1 MFCPKCGLEYREGF
15 TECAYC
21 HIPLVDEL
29 PEGVDADKLSAKV
42 LDGEEDPFDGTLL
55 SREELLEQARA
66 RGLSEKDLIRAA
78 EDIHDE
84 ESLNNAASQLESEI
98 EEENHKPYRTAAD
111 KVSDVQ
117 SSGYTLV
124 GVGAIGMVGLLLCIL
139 GVVPLSVG
147 GPGMFVTYGTM
158 GVLFLVFLFAG
169 IRSLM
174 RVAPLMEEAERE
186 QEKIEE
192 IEKYFTDN
200 YDAERIDE
208 EAFDSSDALQEDE
221 YYARTRVMKRAI
233 TDRFIELDGAF
244 LEFIVDDLYQDIYES
259 EDDEDEEFDEEDEAE
274 DEVDNEV
281 DDEETD
287 SEADVVTG
295 AGGKQVN
302 RNHENSEGKENPA

>member
-15 TECAYC
+15 SECAYC

-66 RGLSEKDLIRAA
+66 RGLSERDLLRAA
-78 EDIHDE
+78 EEIHDE
-84 ESLNNAASQLESEI
+84 ESLKNTASQLAYEA

-111 KVSDVQ
+111 RVSDVQ

-124 GVGAIGMVGLLLCIL
+124 GVGAIGMVGLLLCVL
-139 GVVPLSVG
+139 GVVPLSIG
-147 GPGMFVTYGTM
+147 GPGMFITYGTM
-158 GVLFLVFLFAG
+158 GALFLIFLFAG

-200 YDAERIDE
+200 YDAAKIDDV
-208 EAFDSSDALQEDE
+208 AFDSSDALQEDE
-221 YYARTRVMKRAI
+221 YYARTRVMKRVI
-233 TDRFIELDGAF
+233 TDRFIELDAAF
-244 LEFIVDDLYQDIYES
+244 LEFIVDDLYQDIYETD
-259 EDDEDEEFDEEDEAE
+259 EEDEEFDEEDEAE
-274 DEVDNEV
+274 DEI
-281 DDEETD
+281 DEEQIESEAED
-287 SEADVVTG
+287 SE
-295 AGGKQVN
+295 
-302 RNHENSEGKENPA
+302 RNDNPA

>member
-15 TECAYC
+15 SECAYC
-21 HIPLVDEL
+21 HIPLVEEL

-55 SREELLEQARA
+55 SREELFEQARA
-66 RGLSEKDLIRAA
+66 RGLSERDLLRAA
-78 EDIHDE
+78 EEIHDE
-84 ESLNNAASQLESEI
+84 ESLKNAVSQLASEA

-111 KVSDVQ
+111 RVSDVQ

-124 GVGAIGMVGLLLCIL
+124 GVGAIGMVGLLLCVL
-139 GVVPLSVG
+139 GVVPLSIG
-147 GPGMFVTYGTM
+147 GPGMFITYGTM
-158 GVLFLVFLFAG
+158 GALFLIFLFAG

-200 YDAERIDE
+200 YDADRIDD

-221 YYARTRVMKRAI
+221 YYARTRVMRRVI
-233 TDRFIELDGAF
+233 TDRFIELDAAF

-259 EDDEDEEFDEEDEAE
+259 DDEEDEEFDEEDEAE
-274 DEVDNEV
+274 DEI
-281 DDEETD
+281 DEEQIESEAED
-287 SEADVVTG
+287 SE
-295 AGGKQVN
+295 
-302 RNHENSEGKENPA
+302 RNDNPA

>member
-21 HIPLVDEL
+21 HIPLVEEL

-42 LDGEEDPFDGTLL
+42 LDGEEDPFDGMILN
-55 SREELLEQARA
+55 REDLLEQARA
-66 RGLSEKDLIRAA
+66 RGLSERDLLRAA
-78 EDIHDE
+78 EEIHDE
-84 ESLNNAASQLESEI
+84 KSLKNAVSQLESEV
-98 EEENHKPYRTAAD
+98 EEENRKPYRTAAD
-111 KVSDVQ
+111 RVSDVQ

-139 GVVPLSVG
+139 GVVPLSIG
-147 GPGMFVTYGTM
+147 GPGMFITYGTM
-158 GVLFLVFLFAG
+158 GALFLIFLFAG

-200 YDAERIDE
+200 YDADKIDN

-221 YYARTRVMKRAI
+221 YYARTRVMRRVI
-233 TDRFIELDGAF
+233 TDRFMELDAAF

-259 EDDEDEEFDEEDEAE
+259 DDEDDEEFDEEDEAE
-274 DEVDNEV
+274 DEI
-281 DDEETD
+281 DEEQIESEAED
-287 SEADVVTG
+287 SE
-295 AGGKQVN
+295 
-302 RNHENSEGKENPA
+302 RNNDPA